1 MASAHSPSLSA
12 RRSRLTDQREQCGG
26 GRVCTGDGRDV
37 ELPRLDAAG
46 GWKERPALI
55 VSAEAFH
62 RTRPD
67 DLLVSL
73 ITHRI
78 WKYHGPTDYV
88 LQDWQAAG
96 LTQPSVIRASL
107 YLLLRSDVQSVQG
120 LLTPGISTGLKRVC
134 AGPWGFDLFH
144 QWRPHTNNR
153 SDNQLPALAL

>member
-1 MASAHSPSLSA
+1 MAAEGYV
-12 RRSRLTDQREQCGG
+12 RGII
-26 GRVCTGDGRDV
+26 VNV

-67 DLLVSL
+67 DLLVAL
-73 ITHRI
+73 ITHRV
-78 WKYHGPTDYV
+78 WKYHCPTDYV

-107 YLLLRSDVQSVQG
+107 IVTPQRCEERSRV
-120 LLTPGISTGLKRVC
+120 TYPPGSQ
-134 AGPWGFDLFH
+134 WG
-144 QWRPHTNNR
+144 
-153 SDNQLPALAL
+153 